1 MLYLG
6 NQKICPII
14 TINSSPTYTYNVD
27 FIGNNISVDG
37 NIVTIQGISTD
48 SYIKT
53 KDAIINQ
60 LHNANSWKI
69 GIDYNLLEY
78 KDYSTV
84 FATGDAQMS
93 DLDYQ
98 GFNNTYEDGALKLFA
113 GSDGEDWNIYAAP
126 YIDIDYLLGGSEFL
140 LEVEYTGSQ
149 YIVSITNKSLGET
162 TPTVVFISNNPTKI
176 GLSDND
182 NPTYLILGN
191 NAFCYNVDHR
201 YGAFMKFDL
210 ANSYYTIDGVTTYL
224 AEAN

>member
-14 TINSSPTYTYNVD
+14 TVNSSPTYTYNVD
-27 FIGNNISVDG
+27 FVGNDIDVNGSIA
-37 NIVTIQGISTD
+37 TIQGEGTA

-60 LHNANSWKI
+60 LHNASSWKI
-69 GIDYNLLEY
+69 GIDYNLLNY
-78 KDYSTV
+78 KQFSTV
-84 FATGDAQMS
+84 FSTGDATMS
-93 DLDYQ
+93 NLDFQ
-98 GFNNTYEDGALKLFA
+98 GLNNTYEGDTLKVFA
-113 GSDGEDWNIYAAP
+113 SSNGSGWNIYDAP
-126 YIDIDYLLGGSEFL
+126 YINKGYLLSGSEFL

-149 YIVSITNKSLGET
+149 YIISITNKSLGET
-162 TPTVVFISNNPTKI
+162 TPTVVFTANNSTKI

-191 NAFCYNVDHR
+191 NAFYYNVNHR
-201 YGAFMKFDL
+201 YGAFIKFDL

-224 AEAN
+224 AVAN